1 MFPFGPANAIRKQY
15 AQLQPKLYRLAWSWC
30 QNSEDA
36 QDLVQEAWIKALERS
51 NQLRDQE
58 KLLQWMSRI
67 MVNLYRDNQ
76 RRRHNDTTLDQLD
89 LPSQDI
95 TGDTI
100 HRHEAIQR
108 VQQAV
113 AQLPLDQ
120 RMVLT
125 LVDLMESAQRISQMV
140 TAYPTLTFVACRNT
154 IQRLKVEKGIE
165 VLLLPEATTTESG
178 VAHVVRR
185 QNEGWIYIQV

>member
-1 MFPFGPANAIRKQY
+1 TIRAPANAIRKQY

-36 QDLVQEAWIKALERS
+36 QDLVQETWIKALERS
-51 NQLRDQE
+51 NQLRDRE

-67 MVNLYRDNQ
+67 MVNIHRDNQ

-95 TGDTI
+95 TIDTI
-100 HRHEAIQR
+100 DRHEEIQR

-125 LVDLMESAQRISQMV
+125 LVDLMEFSYAEV
-140 TAYPTLTFVACRNT
+140 AETLALPIGTVMS
-154 IQRLKVEKGIE
+154 RLSRSRRKLRLALTVEKQAQKSRE
-165 VLLLPEATTTESG
+165 LWRVK
-178 VAHVVRR
+178 
-185 QNEGWIYIQV
+185 